1 MRRSRANPTPTLKRL
16 LTKAATIKEVIGL
29 ERLVWEVA
37 QDRDAESFRKLVPA
51 DAIMIFQSGIMTQPL
66 YLKTMKK
73 RTISRYKLGKIRG
86 SMPNDSTVILL
97 YEASRVGKEGK
108 RKFPEGRVI
117 ESTIWVRRNNRWV
130 AVLNQETPLSR

>member
-1 MRRSRANPTPTLKRL
+1 MRRSRANPTPTVKRF
-16 LTKAATIKEVIGL
+16 LTKAAAIKEVIGL

-117 ESTIWVRRNNRWV
+117 ESTIWVKRNNRWV

>member
-1 MRRSRANPTPTLKRL
+1 MRRSRANPKPTVKRF

-29 ERLVWEVA
+29 ERLVWKVA
-37 QDRDAESFRKLVPA
+37 QDRDAESFRGLVPA

-86 SMPNDSTVILL
+86 FMPNDSTVILL
-97 YEASRVGKEGK
+97 YEAIRVGKEGK
-108 RKFPEGRVI
+108 RKFPQGRVI
-117 ESTIWVRRNNRWV
+117 ESTIWVKRSNRWV